1 MTEKPQTVS
10 ETPVAE
16 TPEVSRRRKIVAAS
30 ASIGTTVVL
39 TVLTNVAIGLAS
51 QKVTDL
57 IIKPPAKA

>member
-57 IIKPPAKA
+57 IMNDTKKA

>member
-1 MTEKPQTVS
+1 MTKPETTS
-10 ETPVAE
+10 ETPVVE

-39 TVLTNVAIGLAS
+39 TVAANVVIGLAS

-57 IIKPPAKA
+57 IMPQPKKA